1 VSTLR
6 ELEEQI
12 TRAHDRG
19 DQEQLQ
25 RLQAEYR
32 RTAGVIRVSG
42 PDAIRLVESQ
52 PRRVNEDRSA
62 FRSSVPAVRVPTT
75 VRVRPEAL
83 DTIRN
88 MPLELGTECGGLL
101 VGHDDGDEIVVE
113 TCYGRK
119 GGDFGGERDRI
130 VFDRE
135 WLGVIDR
142 KAQGCGW
149 KVVGDVHSHR
159 NSEPEPSSIDEDGW
173 RGLADELRQ
182 NYVGLVLGPDP
193 NRVGWAHDGLWVRP
207 EFRAFVAPR
216 GDNTVRPVNLILEEV
231 Y

>member
-1 VSTLR
+1 MNQA
-6 ELEEQI
+6 ELERNILEAHESGDEARLAELQDQYRNSAHI
-12 TRAHDRG
+12 TR
-19 DQEQLQ
+19 
-25 RLQAEYR
+25 
-32 RTAGVIRVSG
+32 VIGG
-42 PDAIRLVESQ
+42 PDVIRLVD
-52 PRRVNEDRSA
+52 PARPVSA
-62 FRSSVPAVRVPTT
+62 PAAKTRVPAVRVPTT

-119 GGDFGGERDRI
+119 GGDFEGERDRI

-159 NSEPEPSSIDEDGW
+159 DSEPEPSSIDEDGW

-182 NYVGLVLGPDP
+182 NYVGLILGPDP
-193 NRVGWAHDGLWVRP
+193 NRVGWAYDGLWVRP

>member
-1 VSTLR
+1 MSQV
-6 ELEEQI
+6 ELERSILEA
-12 TRAHDRG
+12 RDRG
-19 DQEQLQ
+19 DTATME
-25 RLQAEYR
+25 RLQARYR
-32 RTAGVIRVSG
+32 SEHAVTRISRE
-42 PDAIRLVESQ
+42 PIRLVETARPVS
-52 PRRVNEDRSA
+52 PDRSVA
-62 FRSSVPAVRVPTT
+62 RSSVPTVRVPTV

-130 VFDRE
+130 VFDHE

-142 KAQGCGW
+142 KARGCGW

-159 NSEPEPSSIDEDGW
+159 DSEPEPSSIDEDGW
-173 RGLADELRQ
+173 RGMADELRQ
-182 NYVGLVLGPDP
+182 NYVGLILGPDP
-193 NRVGWAHDGLWVRP
+193 NRVGWAHDRLFVRP
-207 EFRAFVAPR
+207 EFRAFIAPR